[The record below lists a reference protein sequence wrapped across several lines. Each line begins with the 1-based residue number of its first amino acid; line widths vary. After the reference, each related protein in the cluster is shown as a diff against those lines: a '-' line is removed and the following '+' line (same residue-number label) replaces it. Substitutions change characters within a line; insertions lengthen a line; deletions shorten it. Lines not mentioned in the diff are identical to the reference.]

1 MNRDE
6 LSAKVAEKMD
16 TSASSAREMIGVV
29 MDCIGDAMKDG
40 EEVRLVGFG
49 TFYPHPQAARK
60 GRNPKTG
67 EAVQIP
73 ARIAPKFRA
82 GSALKEKVNG

>member
-1 MNRDE
+1 MNRNG
-6 LSAKVAEKMD
+6 LSAKVAKKMD
-16 TSASSAREMIGVV
+16 TSVSSASKMIGVI
-29 MDCIGDAMKDG
+29 MDCIGDVMKDG

-67 EAVQIP
+67 EVVQIP
-73 ARIAPKFRA
+73 ARTAPKFRA
-82 GSALKEKVNG
+82 GTALKEKVNG